1 MKGFTRRHLLRS
13 SVAVAAVL
21 ALAGCTST
29 GRVGTG
35 GPTDELWI
43 RGARIVDARSGDS
56 GRVADVVVHD
66 GRIASILAAG
76 SRRPPES
83 VRVVEAAGLWLA
95 PGPFD
100 SHVHVSSVPGLTPED
115 TEETR
120 RLRDLYREQVGR
132 SYLLHG
138 FTQVVDLNLYD
149 PGTME
154 WFGARGPA
162 PDLLHAGAGLT
173 MAGGYPL
180 VYVPEP
186 VRWQYPNFL
195 LDPGADAAS
204 LPPGVDPAEHTP
216 EAAVARVA
224 AAGGVAVKV
233 FWESGFGGF
242 SDLPTPSREMLDRI
256 ADAAGKRGL
265 PVLTHANSLTAWD
278 FVTRSPIDAIVHGMW
293 NWNAH
298 RGAEGLPA
306 EIGAVIDRT
315 VAAGIAVMP
324 TTRVMGGLGDLFDPA
339 FLDDPRLAAVYP
351 PAYLAWLRSGGGGEL
366 RDEMRGDFDGLPDTR
381 IRAVFEGGRDQGDR
395 VLRAYVERGGRLVL
409 GSDTP
414 SAPIPTNPP
423 GLNGRLELEHF
434 AALGLD
440 SLAVAR
446 ALTVV
451 PAELFSVEEDYGE
464 VAAGRKA
471 NLLLLR
477 SDPLA
482 SIAAWGEI
490 ETVVLGGRVL
500 DPDQLRADR

>member
-1 MKGFTRRHLLRS
+1 MRFTRRHLLLS
-13 SVAVAAVL
+13 PAVVAAVL
-21 ALAGCTST
+21 GLAGCATTT
-29 GRVGTG
+29 GSA
-35 GPTDELWI
+35 PTDELWI
-43 RGARIVDARSGDS
+43 RSARIVDARGGDS
-56 GRVADVVVHD
+56 AGVADILIRD
-66 GRIASILAAG
+66 GRIASVLAAG
-76 SRRPPES
+76 SRRPPKRA
-83 VRVVEAAGLWLA
+83 RVVEAAGRWLA

-100 SHVHVSSVPGLTPED
+100 SHVHVSSVPGLTSED
-115 TEETR
+115 TEQTR
-120 RLRDLYREQVGR
+120 HLRDLYRDQVGR

-149 PGTME
+149 PGTIE
-154 WFGARGPA
+154 WFATGGPA

-180 VYVPEP
+180 VFVPEAE
-186 VRWQYPNFL
+186 RWGYPNFL
-195 LDPGADAAS
+195 LDPRTGTGS
-204 LPPGVDPAEHTP
+204 PPPGVDPAEHTP

-224 AAGGVAVKV
+224 AAGGIAVKV
-233 FWESGFGGF
+233 FWETGFGDF
-242 SDLPTPSREMLDRI
+242 SDLPTPSRETLGRI
-256 ADAAGKRGL
+256 TDAAGEHDL
-265 PVLTHANSLTAWD
+265 PVLAHANSLTAWD
-278 FVTRSPIDAIVHGMW
+278 FVTQSPIDAIVHGMW
-293 NWNAH
+293 NWGPH

-306 EIGAVIDRT
+306 EIGSVIDRT

-339 FLDDPRLAAVYP
+339 FLDDPRVAAVYP
-351 PAYLAWLRSGGGGEL
+351 PAYLEWLDAGGGEL
-366 RDEMRGDFDGLPDTR
+366 REEMRGDFDGLPDAQ

-395 VLRAYVERGGRLVL
+395 VLRAYVERGGRLVF

-434 AALGLD
+434 AAIGLAP
-440 SLAVAR
+440 LAVAR
-446 ALTVV
+446 ALTVA
-451 PAELFSVEEDYGE
+451 PAELFGVEEDYGE
-464 VAAGRKA
+464 VAVGRKA

-490 ETVVLGGRVL
+490 EAVVLGGRVL